1 MEEKKDE
8 IKKEYEIKLKPVIV
22 INGRKK
28 DEYDLQNLVT
38 DMKNGELVILIET
51 KKTDEQK
58 KEELSHCKDLTLYE
72 D

>member
-1 MEEKKDE
+1 ME
-8 IKKEYEIKLKPVIV
+8 LKPVIV

-51 KKTDEQK
+51 KRTEEEK
-58 KEELSHCKDLTLYE
+58 KEELSRCRDLTLYE